1 MVPHAA
7 RPEPRSA
14 LLVDYGGVLT
24 TPIRDSFA
32 AFADAT
38 GVDLARVQEVLAS
51 AYRRGA
57 RQGMIH
63 DLETGR
69 RREAEIEAEIAA
81 SLSGGGIEVE
91 GEGLIRRMFAGMAL
105 DERMLAAVGAVRAA
119 GRRTALLS
127 NSWGT
132 SNYRRERFPPLFDDV
147 VLSGEVG
154 LRKPDPAI
162 FTLAARRLGVA
173 PAACVFVDDIAA
185 NLEPAEALGMA
196 VVLHRDTSTTIS
208 ALADLLSLPE
218 LTEVDGSDAQSS
230 AGATPVEG
238 DESQPRPATSA

>member
-1 MVPHAA
+1 MEPRPA
-7 RPEPRSA
+7 RPEPRFA

-51 AYRRGA
+51 AYRRGT
-57 RQGMIH
+57 REGMIH
-63 DLETGR
+63 DLETGQ

-81 SLSGGGIEVE
+81 SLSAGGIEVE
-91 GEGLIRRMFAGMAL
+91 GEGLIRHMFAGMAL

-132 SNYRRERFPPLFDDV
+132 SNYRRERFPALFDDV
-147 VLSGEVG
+147 VISGEVG

-162 FTLAARRLGVA
+162 FTLAAQRLGVA
-173 PAACVFVDDIAA
+173 PSACVFVDDIAA
-185 NLEPAEALGMA
+185 NLEPAETLGMA
-196 VVLHRDTSTTIS
+196 VVLHRDAATTIA
-208 ALADLLSLPE
+208 ALADLLGLPE
-218 LTEVDGSDAQSS
+218 LTALEGPQSS
-230 AGATPVEG
+230 AGAAAAAEG